1 MAYYLAIDIGGT
13 NIKYGLIDEERI
25 WLSRMKC
32 RQKLKK
38 VDLEF

>member
-13 NIKYGLIDEERI
+13 NIKYGLKQRI
-25 WLSRMKC
+25 WLSHMRC